1 MDKNAIFL
9 TLKDILV
16 TEFEIDAD
24 LVSLEKL
31 LEENLDLDSLDAI
44 DLINYLTDHLNG
56 DPDPTLF
63 KDARTVED
71 LVNLLAPIW
80 KQR

>member
-1 MDKNAIFL
+1 LDKNAIFL
-9 TLKDILV
+9 TLKSIIAA
-16 TEFEIDAD
+16 EFNINAD
-24 LVSLEKL
+24 SISLDKH

-44 DLINYLTDHLNG
+44 DLMNSLTDYIKG

-71 LVNLLAPIW
+71 LVNLLAPVW
-80 KQR
+80 KQE